1 MYMDWISENN
11 IMLFNQ
17 FLLFWRHSVTRF
29 IYKQHFYK
37 QHFYKQRQAGIGKN
51 SSKC

>member
-29 IYKQHFYK
+29 INK